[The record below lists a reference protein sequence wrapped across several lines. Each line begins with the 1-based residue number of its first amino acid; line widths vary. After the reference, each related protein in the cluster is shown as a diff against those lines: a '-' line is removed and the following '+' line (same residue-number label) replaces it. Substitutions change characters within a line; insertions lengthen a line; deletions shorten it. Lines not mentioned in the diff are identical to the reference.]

1 MMTTKV
7 RRGFTLLEL
16 MVTLLIIGILA
27 SIAIPTYGRY
37 VRTSA
42 RAEAQSQMLR
52 IAGDLERWRA
62 KNLSYTGFTPEAGL
76 SFATAA
82 GSIASVTGATIYLPI
97 GSDST
102 NYRYQLA
109 LLDDGS
115 RATALTSTV
124 ITGGQSWI
132 MIAQPNTSNSI
143 LNLASRLVLN
153 SQGLRCKTDSAVTD
167 ASMKSNIT
175 TTSISDAA
183 LCTSPSL
190 PW

>member
-1 MMTTKV
+1 MMTTTMV
-7 RRGFTLLEL
+7 RLGFTLLEL

-27 SIAIPTYGRY
+27 AIAIPSYSRY

-42 RAEAQSQMLR
+42 SADAQSQMLR

-76 SFATAA
+76 SFAST
-82 GSIASVTGATIYLPI
+82 GSITSVPGATIYLPI
-97 GSDST
+97 GSGLT

-109 LLDDGS
+109 LLDGS

-143 LNLASRLVLN
+143 LSLASRLVLN

-167 ASMKSNIT
+167 ASMKLNIT
-175 TTSISDAA
+175 TTTISDAA